1 MVADAHDRDLVAQ
14 RKEDVMLL
22 RMHFYAT
29 LYFSCGMEYS
39 VKKLDWRVA
48 GGEREFDSHR

>member
-29 LYFSCGMEYS
+29 LYLSCGMEYS
-39 VKKLDWRVA
+39 VKRLDWRVA